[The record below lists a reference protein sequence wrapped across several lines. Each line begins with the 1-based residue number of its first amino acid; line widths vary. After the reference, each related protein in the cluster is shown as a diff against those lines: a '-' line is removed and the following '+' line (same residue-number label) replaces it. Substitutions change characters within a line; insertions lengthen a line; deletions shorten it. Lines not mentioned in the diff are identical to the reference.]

1 MNVLNGV
8 TAVQRCG
15 HTLQTH
21 SSQVWGS
28 TVHIKTP
35 LAMAITVTLALGAAA
50 PLQAAG
56 QQALAATGVVAA
68 DAVDLDRIEVR
79 AQLESQVRAVDLKR
93 SSDAI
98 EDAVSSDALGQ
109 YPDKNVAESL
119 QRLPGISVTRDQGEG
134 RFVVI
139 RGLDANLNSVSIDGI
154 AVGTPEDSSRAAP
167 LDVIPS
173 DSTERLRV
181 VKSPTPDMPGDAI
194 GGAVLVESASAF
206 DRDGRS
212 LRGKIEAS
220 HQQLSGETSPKASF
234 NYSEV
239 FADTFG
245 IALGVN
251 YQNRKFESDNTEVEY
266 DNLDGDIDPQDVKPG
281 DVTAINLQ
289 NRKYEIE
296 RKRIG
301 AILNMDWRPN
311 EDSKYYLRTLYSQ
324 FDDAETRQR
333 VIYNFDDADMVAT
346 GTDQYRLDDLP
357 ADAIQKRMRYRT
369 KKENTFAASL
379 GGENKLT
386 NAVVDYK
393 IGYTRTEERVNDE
406 MEARFEL
413 DADDMSATLDQRSRL
428 PTYTLSSN
436 DWMDNA
442 NYAFDRFVISPKQVN
457 DEERSAQVNVRFD
470 GDNSS
475 IKFGLLGRWRDRDV
489 NVDESELRRGP
500 DIDLASWTAAD
511 PEHRHGV
518 MGQGMS
524 SAAMRA
530 YWAQNG
536 SRYTARPQDVA
547 GNAATSLE
555 EDYTASEDIF
565 ASYAMG
571 TWDIGALRII
581 GGVRVENTRFKA
593 TGNSVE
599 LDDDDGYTVSPVE
612 ANRSYT
618 NVLPGLHLRYD
629 AADDWV
635 LRASANKTVS
645 RPSFGDISPRRALNA
660 GDEAL
665 RLGNPQL
672 DPYESKNIDLSVEKY
687 IGTTGIVSL
696 GLFHKS
702 IDGYIV
708 ETVSQN
714 DPAYDGLDVTR
725 PINGRKA
732 TVRGAEFNWQQQ
744 LAFLPGALDGL
755 LVGASGTWLDTRFDA
770 GIADREGEEFMLPRA
785 SKHVYS
791 AHIGYEKYGLST
803 RLAAVYR
810 SEYLDTVGAGR
821 AFDIYVA
828 PNTQLDFSLDYKFTP
843 RISLYFEAQNLLDK
857 PLELYQGSRS
867 RTLQMEEYGRTY
879 AVGLKV
885 AL

>member
-1 MNVLNGV
+1 M
-8 TAVQRCG
+8 
-15 HTLQTH
+15 
-21 SSQVWGS
+21 
-28 TVHIKTP
+28 HIKTP

-301 AILNMDWRPN
+301 ANLNMDWRPN

-413 DADDMSATLDQRSRL
+413 DADDMSGTLDQRSRL

-511 PEHRHGV
+511 LEHRHGV

-524 SAAMRA
+524 SAAMRS

-571 TWDIGALRII
+571 TWDIGSLRII

-660 GDEAL
+660 GDEEL

-755 LVGASGTWLDTRFDA
+755 LVGASGTWLDTKFDA

-843 RISLYFEAQNLLDK
+843 RISMYFEAQNLLDK
-857 PLELYQGSRS
+857 PLELYQGTRS

>member
-15 HTLQTH
+15 HTVQTH

-68 DAVDLDRIEVR
+68 NAVDLDRIEVR
-79 AQLESQVRAVDLKR
+79 AQLESQLRAVDLKR

-239 FADTFG
+239 FAETFG

-251 YQNRKFESDNTEVEY
+251 YQNRRFESDNTEVEY

-281 DVTAINLQ
+281 DLTAINLQ

-301 AILNMDWRPN
+301 ANLNMDWRPD
-311 EDSKYYLRTLYSQ
+311 EGSRYYLRTLYSQ

-379 GGENKLT
+379 GGENTLT

-393 IGYTRTEERVNDE
+393 IGYTRTEERVDDE
-406 MEARFEL
+406 MESRFEL
-413 DADDMSATLDQRSRL
+413 DADDMSGALDQRSRL

-436 DWMDNA
+436 GWMDNA
-442 NYAFDRFVISPKQVN
+442 NFAFDRFVISPKQVN

-571 TWDIGALRII
+571 TWDIGSLRII

-618 NVLPGLHLRYD
+618 NVLPGLQLRYD

-660 GDEAL
+660 GDQEL

-696 GLFHKS
+696 GLFRKS

-714 DPAYDGLDVTR
+714 DPAYDGLDVIR

-785 SKHVYS
+785 SRHVYS

-810 SEYLDTVGAGR
+810 SEYLDTVGTGR

-843 RISLYFEAQNLLDK
+843 RISMYLEAQNLLDK
-857 PLELYQGSRS
+857 PLELYQGTRS

>member
-8 TAVQRCG
+8 TAVQLCG

-56 QQALAATGVVAA
+56 EQALAATGAVAA

-79 AQLESQVRAVDLKR
+79 AQLESQIRAVDLKR

-139 RGLDANLNSVSIDGI
+139 RGLDANLNSVSVDGI

-251 YQNRKFESDNTEVEY
+251 YQNRRFESDNTEVEY

-289 NRKYEIE
+289 SRKYEIE

-301 AILNMDWRPN
+301 ANLNMDWRPN
-311 EDSKYYLRTLYSQ
+311 EYSKYYLRTLYSQ

-413 DADDMSATLDQRSRL
+413 DADDMSGTLDQRSRL

-457 DEERSAQVNVRFD
+457 DEERSAQINVRFD

-581 GGVRVENTRFKA
+581 GGVRVENTRFRA

-687 IGTTGIVSL
+687 IGSTGIVSL

-744 LAFLPGALDGL
+744 LAFLPGVLDGL
-755 LVGASGTWLDTRFDA
+755 LAGASGTWLDTKFDA

-843 RISLYFEAQNLLDK
+843 RISMYFEAQNLLDK
-857 PLELYQGSRS
+857 PLELYQGTRS

>member
-8 TAVQRCG
+8 TAVQLCG

-56 QQALAATGVVAA
+56 EQALAATGAVAA

-79 AQLESQVRAVDLKR
+79 AQLESQIRAVDLKR

-251 YQNRKFESDNTEVEY
+251 YQNRRFESDNTEVEY
-266 DNLDGDIDPQDVKPG
+266 DNLDGDIDPQDVKLG

-289 NRKYEIE
+289 SRKYEIE

-301 AILNMDWRPN
+301 ANLNMDWRPN
-311 EDSKYYLRTLYSQ
+311 EYSKYYLRTLYSQ

-413 DADDMSATLDQRSRL
+413 DADDMSGTLDQRSRL

-457 DEERSAQVNVRFD
+457 DEERSAQINVRFD

-581 GGVRVENTRFKA
+581 GGVRVENTRFRA

-687 IGTTGIVSL
+687 IGSTGIVSL

-714 DPAYDGLDVTR
+714 DPVYDGLDVTR

-744 LAFLPGALDGL
+744 LAFLPGVLDGL
-755 LVGASGTWLDTRFDA
+755 LAGASGTWLDTKFDA

-843 RISLYFEAQNLLDK
+843 RISMYFEAQNLLDK
-857 PLELYQGSRS
+857 PLELYQGTRS

>member
-266 DNLDGDIDPQDVKPG
+266 DNLDGDIDPQDVMPG
-281 DVTAINLQ
+281 EVTAINLQ

-301 AILNMDWRPN
+301 ANLNVDWRPN
-311 EDSKYYLRTLYSQ
+311 EESKYYLRTLYSQ

-413 DADDMSATLDQRSRL
+413 DADDMSGTLDQRSRL

-500 DIDLASWTAAD
+500 DSDLASWTAAD

-536 SRYTARPQDVA
+536 SRYIARPQDVA

-618 NVLPGLHLRYD
+618 NVMPGLHLRYD

-660 GDEAL
+660 GDEEL

-843 RISLYFEAQNLLDK
+843 RISMYFEAQNLLDK
-857 PLELYQGSRS
+857 PLELYQGTRS

>member
-1 MNVLNGV
+1 M
-8 TAVQRCG
+8 
-15 HTLQTH
+15 
-21 SSQVWGS
+21 
-28 TVHIKTP
+28 HIKTP

-301 AILNMDWRPN
+301 ANLNMDWRPN

-413 DADDMSATLDQRSRL
+413 DADDMSGTLDQRSRL

-660 GDEAL
+660 GDEEL

-672 DPYESKNIDLSVEKY
+672 DPYESKNIDLSIEKY

-755 LVGASGTWLDTRFDA
+755 LVGASGTWLDTKFDA

-843 RISLYFEAQNLLDK
+843 RISMYFEAQNLLDK
-857 PLELYQGSRS
+857 PLELYQGTRS